1 MKYHMF
7 SVLLD
12 YSFIQMKLP
21 TVYRQGQLVQS
32 SVDTGMLYPHPKH
45 ISKHLSDEN
54 YSEYS

>member
-1 MKYHMF
+1 MF